1 MVALEM
7 RRNTTSVSLNK
18 ETSFSYGKLL
28 HTRSLFTLSQFC
40 DRPLLF
46 STLANLNSLKLTY
59 AQVRL
64 IKLSLLF
71 REFIFFNEFII
82 NRVRSIFVPR
92 VIMFWRIKDGI
103 TS

>member
-1 MVALEM
+1 MLD
-7 RRNTTSVSLNK
+7 
-18 ETSFSYGKLL
+18 
-28 HTRSLFTLSQFC
+28 RSLFTLSQFC

-46 STLANLNSLKLTY
+46 STLANLNALKLTY

-92 VIMFWRIKDGI
+92 VIMF
-103 TS
+103 